1 MPQTMLA
8 KHASRAMCKW
18 AVLQGACDAE
28 GRSDAS
34 CILDLTSEGLQIR
47 ASAATA
53 SPRQGGSIDTGQ
65 VWIGN
70 IRLRRMRGGT
80 ADKRGGTQ
88 MLLVRTVPLWLTD
101 VSLEDHHGESAD
113 CTLDVAPES
122 RVHMHGTVA
131 QLPCAIAESAMPP
144 RTLAQSATCSA
155 GFLNITAK
163 RYRVWWAVAI
173 HAAPRRDPGCVADTQ
188 DVWQT
193 HPRRD
198 PGCVAD
204 TSMALCA
211 PAACMAMTLQWCLC
225 RRHPDWLGLAGVL
238 PGPRRLSHFFRR
250 ALFELLRGP
259 GSHACAR
266 RCCCDV

>member
-144 RTLAQSATCSA
+144 RTLAQSTLLPSGIASGGLSPSTQLPGA
-155 GFLNITAK
+155 ILD
-163 RYRVWWAVAI
+163 VWQTPRMCGRHIRGAI
-173 HAAPRRDPGCVADTQ
+173 L

-193 HPRRD
+193 HPW
-198 PGCVAD
+198 PY
-204 TSMALCA
+204 A
-211 PAACMAMTLQWCLC
+211 PQQ
-225 RRHPDWLGLAGVL
+225 
-238 PGPRRLSHFFRR
+238 
-250 ALFELLRGP
+250 
-259 GSHACAR
+259 HAWP
-266 RCCCDV
+266 